1 MRKKNRKCGKQRKR
15 VSKRTEYKTKNTSRA
30 MHKEEKQREETQYP
44 ANPFAFPS
52 SEGKFQRNRIFSST
66 LR

>member
-1 MRKKNRKCGKQRKR
+1 MENNEKEFQREQ
-15 VSKRTEYKTKNTSRA
+15 SNKTKNTSRA